1 MMKKPYSL
9 KDAHVRLALVGG
21 LIMCIFLGVVV
32 RLLWVQIVSGTE
44 LGKKA
49 TTQIT
54 GHLKKTAP
62 RGRILDCNG
71 EELAVSIMAN
81 TLIANP
87 KEMVV
92 NPKKAKKQEPPRDV
106 KREAA
111 KLLAPVLKQNE
122 EDLYKDFSLEGEY
135 VRIKR
140 MLDPKDS
147 DAVAKIIKDN
157 NLPGLYFEQES
168 KRYYT
173 KKTMAAQVLGFVGE
187 DDSGLSGLELALD
200 GILKGAVFYQE
211 EKVDALGRPV
221 AESSLANKKPP
232 QVSTVYLTID
242 SKMQFVV
249 EDALD
254 DAMKRTGAA
263 GAAVIIMDPETGA
276 ILAMGSRP
284 TFDPNNY
291 GKFPQTNWLNRGI
304 SIIYEPGSVFK
315 PIMGCAGLS
324 EGIVTP
330 DTPLQDLGSIQV
342 ADRTIRNW
350 DGTGMGSIHFQDV
363 IKYSINTGMVQLGLK
378 LGADREIEYAK
389 KFGFGKETGIEL
401 PGEEDGILYD
411 PKKMVKPDIAT
422 MAIGQGVA
430 VTPLQMLRA
439 ICAIANGGELLKPYI
454 IDKIVAP
461 NGEIIRRGEKKVV
474 RRVITEDV
482 AAQMRMMM
490 EKVVS
495 EGGGKS
501 AAIKGYRIA
510 GKTGTAEKLS
520 PYGGYAAGQYIASF
534 VGFVPADKPKY
545 AMLVMLDRPQGAFYG
560 SQVSAPIFRDTL
572 QQILVAKGVQPSYKE
587 GLPSIDAHSNAN
599 AGSKQLPV
607 MKQQGTSWIL
617 PNLSGYDIRS
627 VSTILEPGKM
637 RLVPEGSGIS
647 YQQSPPPGSALPE
660 GAQVKVWFH

>member
-1 MMKKPYSL
+1 MHKPFFM
-9 KDAHVRLALVGG
+9 KDARIRLALVGG
-21 LIMCIFLGVVV
+21 VIMCIFLGVMV
-32 RLLWVQIVSGTE
+32 RLLWVQIISGTE

-92 NPKKAKKQEPPRDV
+92 NPKGKKDQAVPRDV

-111 KLLAPVLKQNE
+111 RLLAPALQLPE
-122 EDLYKDFSLEGEY
+122 EELYKDFSREGEY

-140 MLDPKDS
+140 MLEPKAS
-147 DAVAKIIKDN
+147 DAVAQIIKDN
-157 NLPGLYFEQES
+157 KLPGLYFEQES

-173 KKTMAAQVLGFVGE
+173 KKSMAAQVLGFVGE

-200 GILKGAVFYQE
+200 GILKGALFYQE

-221 AESSLANKKPP
+221 AESSLMDKRPP
-232 QVSTVYLTID
+232 KVSSVYLTID

-254 DAMKRTGAA
+254 DAMKRTNAA

-291 GKFPQTNWLNRGI
+291 GRFAPENWLNRGI

-315 PIMGCAGLS
+315 PIMGCAGMS
-324 EGIVTP
+324 EGIVSP
-330 DTPLQDLGSIQV
+330 DTPVQDNGSIQV

-350 DGTGMGSIHFQDV
+350 DGSGMGAIHFQDV

-378 LGADREIEYAK
+378 LGADREIAYAK

-411 PKKMVKPDIAT
+411 PKKMVQPDVAT

-439 ICAIANGGELLKPYI
+439 ICAIANGGELLQPYI
-454 IDKIVAP
+454 IDKIIAP
-461 NGEIIRRGEKKVV
+461 NGDVIRRGGKKVV

-495 EGGGKS
+495 EGGGKT
-501 AAIKGYRIA
+501 ARIKGYRIA

-534 VGFVPADKPKY
+534 VGFVPADKPRY

-572 QQILVAKGVQPSYKE
+572 QQILVAKGVQPSVKE
-587 GLPSIDAHSNAN
+587 ELPSFDVHDGPA
-599 AGSKQLPV
+599 AGGAAPQLQ
-607 MKQQGTSWIL
+607 QQGEKWIL
-617 PNLSGYDIRS
+617 PNLAGYDVRT
-627 VSTILEPGKM
+627 VSSILEPGKM
-637 RLVPEGSGIS
+637 RLVPVGSGTS
-647 YQQSPPPGSALPE
+647 YQQDPPPGTALGL
-660 GAQVKVWFH
+660 GAQVKVWFK